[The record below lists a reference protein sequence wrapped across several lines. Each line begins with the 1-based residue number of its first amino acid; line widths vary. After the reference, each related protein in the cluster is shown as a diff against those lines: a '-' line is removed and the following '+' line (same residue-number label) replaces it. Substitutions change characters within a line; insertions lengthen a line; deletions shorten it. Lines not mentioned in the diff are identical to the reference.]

1 VTNVFEIDRLMWGSF
16 EEPRVR
22 VRVRDELR
30 DRLKVKVR
38 VNMGIKH

>member
-22 VRVRDELR
+22 VRVRKRVMIR
-30 DRLKVKVR
+30 DK
-38 VNMGIKH
+38 G